1 MLTVQIQLRVRS
13 PLCGYSG
20 AHIVHDIAGLITC
33 FNFNASVALRA
44 LKARVPA
51 WRSALFGK
59 SRHPQI
65 ARVPGGGP

>member
-1 MLTVQIQLRVRS
+1 MV
-13 PLCGYSG
+13 G
-20 AHIVHDIAGLITC
+20 AVKAAAAAAVALKAGALKAAVA
-33 FNFNASVALRA
+33 ASVALVA

-65 ARVPGGGP
+65 AGVPGGEP